1 MADWDARQ
9 YLAFEDERT
18 RAARDLLARIPLD
31 APARV
36 VDIGCGP
43 GNSTELL
50 AQCWP
55 NAEVTG
61 FDTSPDMLKTAR
73 ARLPGVTFSQSDVS
87 SWQADQPQDVIYG
100 NAVLQ
105 WVPDH
110 PALLPRLM
118 SMLVPG
124 GYLAIQM
131 PDNLDEPSHALIRQT
146 AANGPWAGALRQAAG
161 ARTALGSFD
170 DYYDWLRPHASA
182 IDIWRTTY
190 VHPLD
195 GAAAIVEWVKGT
207 GLRPF
212 IVPLDADMRKDF
224 LATYQAEIAKAYPL
238 QSDGKALLRF
248 PRLFIVARR

>member
-31 APARV
+31 APVRV
-36 VDIGCGP
+36 TDIGCGP

-50 AQCWP
+50 AQRWP

-61 FDTSPDMLKTAR
+61 FDTSPDMLATAR
-73 ARLPGVTFSQSDVS
+73 KRLPNVTFSQSDVS
-87 SWQADQPQDVIYG
+87 SWQASQPQDVIYG

-118 SMLVPG
+118 GKLAQG
-124 GYLAIQM
+124 GCLAIQM
-131 PDNLDEPSHALIRQT
+131 PDNLDEPSHELMRKT
-146 AANGPWAGALRQAAG
+146 AADGPWASALKQAAG
-161 ARTALGSFD
+161 ARTRLGSYD
-170 DYYDWLRPHASA
+170 DYYGWLRPHASA
-182 IDIWRTTY
+182 VDIWRTTY

-195 GAAAIVEWVKGT
+195 GAAAIVEWVKAT

-212 IVPLDADMRKDF
+212 IDPLNEAMRRDF
-224 LATYQAEIAKAYPL
+224 LAAYEAEIAKAYPL
-238 QSDGKALLRF
+238 QSDGNALLRF
-248 PRLFIVARR
+248 PRLFLVAQR